1 MRTYRINCVDDADRI
16 ISTFDYFCIDDL
28 DALDRAN
35 ELCAENGVE
44 VWDGARRVV
53 WMYKGGE
60 ARLTNAH
67 EFEQPPR
74 KFQPCPREERRPSE
88 PVKRREARDW
98 LAFRYEPVHRRAVV
112 GVAQ

>member
-16 ISTFDYFCIDDL
+16 VSTLDQFCIDDL

-60 ARLTNAH
+60 ARLTNTH
-67 EFEQPPR
+67 EFEQSPPANSN
-74 KFQPCPREERRPSE
+74 PVSE
-88 PVKRREARDW
+88 KSDDRQNP
-98 LAFRYEPVHRRAVV
+98 
-112 GVAQ
+112 